1 MIVMVLNG
9 INCHPLVS
17 NINLEYRF
25 IFFTNF
31 NVNCHDKEWLDTV
44 ATEE

>member
-1 MIVMVLNG
+1 MIVMILNG
-9 INCHPLVS
+9 TNCRSLVS

-31 NVNCHDKEWLDTV
+31 NVNWQDK
-44 ATEE
+44 